1 MKQPEAPQEEFW
13 AWHSS
18 WTNSFAGIRIW
29 RAAPATCGATFDA
42 AHPAD
47 ELKTIEERVGSPD
60 FWKDQAAA
68 QKLLQR
74 RRRLEED
81 RDLSESLRKRL
92 EDLTVLVEWGEAGE
106 PVADDL
112 GRALDDLSAQVDAGE
127 TKKMLG
133 GEHDRKN
140 AIITIHPGAGGTESQ
155 DWAEM
160 LLRMYIRWTERK
172 GFKREVMDFQP
183 GDEAGI
189 KSATLTIAG
198 DYAYG
203 MLLAEAGVHRLVRI
217 SPYDQASRR
226 HTSFASLYVWPEL
239 PDDVDVEVDEKDL
252 RVDTYRSSGAG
263 GQHVNV
269 TDSAIRLT
277 HIPTGIVV
285 SCQNERSQ
293 HKNRA
298 QAMKVL
304 KARLYDLKMKE
315 QAARL
320 EQLGGEKKDI
330 AFGSQ
335 IRSYVLH
342 PYQMAKDHRTKEE
355 VGNVDRVLDGDID
368 IFIKTYLMKKAS
380 GTLGQPSARR
390 RGHHAVRRR
399 DQIAKIARHPIAF
412 GR

>member
-1 MKQPEAPQEEFW
+1 MPP
-13 AWHSS
+13 
-18 WTNSFAGIRIW
+18 
-29 RAAPATCGATFDA
+29 TCGAIFDS
-42 AHPAD
+42 AHAAD
-47 ELKTIEERVGSPD
+47 ELKQIEDRIGSPD
-60 FWKDQAAA
+60 FWKDQASA

-81 RDLSESLRKRL
+81 RDLSEALRRRMD
-92 EDLTVLVEWGEAGE
+92 DLAVLAEWAEAGE
-106 PVADDL
+106 PVVEEL
-112 GRALDDLSAQVDAGE
+112 GRGLDELAVQVDLGE

-140 AIITIHPGAGGTESQ
+140 AIVTIHPGAGGTESQ

-160 LLRMYIRWTERK
+160 LLRMYVRWTERK
-172 GFKREVMDFQP
+172 GLKREVVDLQP

-189 KSATLTIAG
+189 KSATLLISG

-217 SPYDQASRR
+217 SPFDQAARR
-226 HTSFASLYVWPEL
+226 HTSFASLFVWPEL
-239 PDDVDVEVDEKDL
+239 PDDVDVEIEDKDL

-269 TDSAIRLT
+269 TDSAVRLT
-277 HIPTGIVV
+277 HLPTGIVV

-304 KARLYDLKMKE
+304 KSRLYDLKLKE
-315 QAARL
+315 QQAELDR
-320 EQLGGEKKDI
+320 LGGEKKDI

-355 VGNVDRVLDGDID
+355 IGDVNRVLDGDLD
-368 IFIKTYLMKKAS
+368 PFIKAYLMRKAS
-380 GTLGQPSARR
+380 GTLGQPA
-390 RGHHAVRRR
+390 AA
-399 DQIAKIARHPIAF
+399 DED
-412 GR
+412 

>member
-1 MKQPEAPQEEFW
+1 VRP
-13 AWHSS
+13 
-18 WTNSFAGIRIW
+18 
-29 RAAPATCGATFDA
+29 TCGAIFDA
-42 AHPAD
+42 ARPAD
-47 ELKTIEERVGSPD
+47 ELARIEQRVSAPD

-74 RRRLEED
+74 RRRLED
-81 RDLSESLRKRL
+81 DQTLSDSLRRRA
-92 EDLTVLVEWGEAGE
+92 EDLGVLVEWAQAGE

-112 GRALDDLSAQVDAGE
+112 ARGLDDLAKAVDAGE

-140 AIITIHPGAGGTESQ
+140 AIVTIHPGAGGTESQ

-160 LLRMYIRWTERK
+160 LLRMYLRWTERRSL
-172 GFKREVMDFQP
+172 KREVIDVQP

-189 KSATLTIAG
+189 KSATFTVIG
-198 DYAYG
+198 EYAYG

-217 SPYDQASRR
+217 SPFDQAARR
-226 HTSFASLYVWPEL
+226 HTSFASVYVWPEL
-239 PDDVDVEVDEKDL
+239 PEDVDIDIEEKDL
-252 RVDTYRSSGAG
+252 RIDTYRSSGAG

-269 TDSAIRLT
+269 TDSAVRIT
-277 HIPTGIVV
+277 HLPTGIVV

-298 QAMKVL
+298 QAMRVL

-320 EQLGGEKKDI
+320 EQLGGEKRDI

-342 PYQMAKDHRTKEE
+342 PYQMIKDHRTKEQ
-355 VGNVDRVLDGDID
+355 VGDVNRVLDGDID
-368 IFIKTYLMKKAS
+368 QFIKAYLMKKAS
-380 GTLGQPSARR
+380 GAL
-390 RGHHAVRRR
+390 AVGPPE
-399 DQIAKIARHPIAF
+399 DEDE
-412 GR
+412 